1 MFYVTDMYTY
11 LLVKPEYLGPGYHDY
26 IEDLLRQKEEGRV
39 VEKYGLVIAIA
50 TCSAIDKGKLQEG
63 TGLIMVPMKY
73 KAVVLQLF
81 KNEVVDVEVV
91 EVNKLGFF
99 GEVGPVRVFVSK
111 SSMPDGWRY
120 SEDEIHGGGGPTYV
134 SENGVWSIKRESAVR
149 VRLVATKQEADRI
162 MAIGT
167 TNGEYLGPRIHGR

>member
-1 MFYVTDMYTY
+1 
-11 LLVKPEYLGPGYHDY
+11 
-26 IEDLLRQKEEGRV
+26 
-39 VEKYGLVIAIA
+39 
-50 TCSAIDKGKLQEG
+50 
-63 TGLIMVPMKY
+63 MVPMKY
-73 KAVVLQLF
+73 TAVVIQLF
-81 KNEVVDVEVV
+81 KNEVIDIDVV

-111 SSMPDGWRY
+111 SSMPDGWKY
-120 SEDEIHGGGGPTYV
+120 TEDEIHGGGGPVYV
-134 SENGVWSIKRESAVR
+134 SANGVQSIKRESAVR

>member
-11 LLVKPEYLGPGYHDY
+11 LLVKPEHLGPGYHDY
-26 IEDLLRQKEEGRV
+26 IDDLLRQKEEGRV
-39 VEKYGLVIAIA
+39 VDKFGLVVAI
-50 TCSAIDKGKLQEG
+50 SSSEVLDKGKLQEG
-63 TGLIMVPMKY
+63 TGLVMVPVKY
-73 KAVVLQLF
+73 KAVVIRLF
-81 KNEVVDVEVV
+81 KNEVLDVEVV

-120 SEDEIHGGGGPTYV
+120 TEDEIHGGGGPVYV
-134 SENGVWSIKRESAVR
+134 SGNGVWSIKRDSAVR

-167 TNGEYLGPRIHGR
+167 TNDEYLGPRIRGR